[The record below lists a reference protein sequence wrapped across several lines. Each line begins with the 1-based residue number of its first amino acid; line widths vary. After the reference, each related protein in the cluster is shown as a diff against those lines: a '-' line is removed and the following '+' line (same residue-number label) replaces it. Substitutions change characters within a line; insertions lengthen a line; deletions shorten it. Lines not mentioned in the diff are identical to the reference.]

1 MIEKY
6 IETYRIAQFPFKLLK
21 SAAPSTF
28 IETVHKTEK
37 GDHKERRTNII
48 GGSDEEFLK
57 ELMANL
63 SKAKMMTVHLETV
76 ENGYKITN
84 IETPS
89 KR

>member
-37 GDHKERRTNII
+37 DDHKERRAAIN
-48 GGSDEEFLK
+48 GGSD
-57 ELMANL
+57 
-63 SKAKMMTVHLETV
+63 
-76 ENGYKITN
+76 
-84 IETPS
+84 
-89 KR
+89 